1 MSILRD
7 LAARGAVGDVVFLHA
22 ARDEQSVI
30 FGRELAALAA
40 RHAGLRVER
49 WLDDQAGGPIG
60 EAGLRALVPDFAER
74 ESFLC
79 GPEGMMSSLEGAW
92 ERAGAAGRLRRER
105 FAPRAAAPAGAGGI
119 VNLRLSRSGKTIVA
133 GPGTLLEQ
141 LERGGERPAHGCR
154 MGICQ
159 TCRCKKRQGT
169 VEDLTTGRTSS
180 EPDQEIR
187 LCVSVAR
194 SDLDLAL

>member
-1 MSILRD
+1 
-7 LAARGAVGDVVFLHA
+7 
-22 ARDEQSVI
+22 
-30 FGRELAALAA
+30 
-40 RHAGLRVER
+40 
-49 WLDDQAGGPIG
+49 
-60 EAGLRALVPDFAER
+60 
-74 ESFLC
+74 
-79 GPEGMMSSLEGAW
+79 
-92 ERAGAAGRLRRER
+92 
-105 FAPRAAAPAGAGGI
+105 
-119 VNLRLSRSGKTIVA
+119 VA